1 MIGLFVILLTLGAPT
16 KKNIPVKI
24 YKRLSK
30 DLTIPDSV
38 RIYIDSVDY
47 YWGKDDVKKA
57 KYFFDKLLKYNPPQ
71 YSFYVNYGYI
81 LWDLGKTKDAIK
93 VFEKVLKKFP
103 YDEATLA
110 ALFYLY
116 DEIGDIKK
124 RKEVARRLIYIT
136 DNQALKK
143 EAQKFLQTSRVSL
156 FNYSFYLGTYYTT
169 REEFVDSD
177 LRINLF
183 FPGILGIKPLIGFR
197 VLTDS
202 RSGKL
207 DIYEDNHWFTYV
219 GAQTGFW
226 NLISIFVYYGYF
238 RRFKIQKTVM
248 EGDNFAV
255 VGFLYKEWM
264 YRIGKTSGLFYSL
277 YGEVNHEKRTDYNTT
292 LTIEMNTG
300 FKKKLGRITM
310 SSSVYYKFIRDR
322 KKFFYNNL
330 MEIGPEMEIVYSYW
344 FAIYARL
351 LKGFY
356 SGIESGEP
364 NPYNTDTYSDLRIG
378 FYIAR

>member
-1 MIGLFVILLTLGAPT
+1 MIGLLIALIVAGAPA
-16 KKNIPVKI
+16 KKKIPVKI

-81 LWDLGKTKDAIK
+81 LWDLGKTKDAVK

-103 YDEATLA
+103 YDEATLT

-116 DEIGDIKK
+116 DETGNIKK
-124 RKEVARRLIYIT
+124 RREIARRLIYIT
-136 DNQALKK
+136 DNDTLKA
-143 EAQKFLQTSRVSL
+143 EAQKFLKTSRVS
-156 FNYSFYLGTYYTT
+156 FFKYSFYLGTCYTT
-169 REEFVDSD
+169 REGFVDGD
-177 LRINLF
+177 MRINLYL
-183 FPGILGIKPLIGFR
+183 PGFLGIKPLVGFR

-202 RSGKL
+202 KSSEL
-207 DIYEDNHWFTYV
+207 DIYEDNHWFAYV

-226 NLISIFVYYGYF
+226 NLISIFFYYGYF

-248 EGDNFAV
+248 EGDNLAI
-255 VGFLYKEWM
+255 VGFLYKEWL
-264 YRIGKTSGLFYSL
+264 YRLGKKSGLFYSL
-277 YGEVNHEKRTDYNTT
+277 YGEVNHEKRTDFNTT
-292 LTIEMNTG
+292 LTIEMNAGYKQKSGMFT
-300 FKKKLGRITM
+300 I
-310 SSSVYYKFIRDR
+310 SPSVYYKFIRDR

-330 MEIGPEMEIVYSYW
+330 MEVGPEIEVLYSYW
-344 FAIYARL
+344 FAIYARF

-364 NPYNTDTYSDLRIG
+364 NPYGTDTYTDIRVG